1 MAINRRQ
8 FIKRSAGAVSVSLVM
23 PKFWM
28 ANVAKGQQIEA
39 DPNRKIFVVIQL
51 AGGNDGLNMVVP
63 FTDSRYNPQAP
74 NSLRPTLGFRDTEL
88 KDAQGNSTILGND
101 PFGLNPAMNEL
112 KSLYDASKVAILLG
126 VGYPNPNLSHF
137 FSMDI
142 WQTANINGAGVGW
155 LGRYADQKL
164 LGKSGLSA
172 VSIGGAL
179 PKTFYSTK
187 FVIPNITPAGGN
199 DPFVNYAF
207 QTDAK
212 FPGDKNN
219 QLNAF
224 KAASSRSFTNGSFT
238 ASIAMDGFDAEEGAA
253 QLRAAVQAYTPGA
266 TYPTNNQPSA
276 TAVSFASA
284 LKMVA
289 QIITT
294 IPDANLF
301 YVQLGGFDHHSQE
314 IGTNAD
320 NFTDKTKGQHA
331 VLLKAL
337 SLGVKTFYDDL
348 TAHGLADNVVMMTW
362 SEFGRRPNENA
373 SHGTDHGT
381 GSPMFVIGNAV
392 HGGLYGQQP
401 ALSDL
406 DSAGNLKFKV
416 DFRSMYAT
424 ILDKWLGADS
434 QSILGAKYDNLG
446 FLG

>member
-28 ANVAKGQQIEA
+28 ANVARGQEAAA

-63 FTDSRYNPQAP
+63 FTDTKYQA
-74 NSLRPTLGFRDTEL
+74 LRPTLGFKDTDL
-88 KDAQGNSTILGND
+88 KDAQGNSTILGSD
-101 PFGLNPAMNEL
+101 PFGLNPAMSEL
-112 KSLYDASKVAILLG
+112 KSLYDAGRVAILLG
-126 VGYPNPNLSHF
+126 VGYPNPNLSHC
-137 FSMDI
+137 SSIDVSRTSNL
-142 WQTANINGAGVGW
+142 TAAGVGW

-172 VSIGGAL
+172 VSIGGSL
-179 PKTFYSTK
+179 PKTFYANK
-187 FVIPNITPAGGN
+187 FVIPNITPAGN
-199 DPFVNYAF
+199 PDPFVNYAF

-212 FPGDKNN
+212 FVGDNNN
-219 QLNAF
+219 QINTF
-224 KAASSRSFTNGSFT
+224 KSTNTRSFPADSFID
-238 ASIAMDGFDAEEGAA
+238 AIAKDGFDAEEGAA
-253 QLRAAVQAYTPGA
+253 QLRAAVLNYTPGA
-266 TYPTNNQPSA
+266 TYPTGGQPST

-348 TAHGLADNVVMMTW
+348 AAHGVADNVVMMTW

-381 GSPMFVIGNAV
+381 GSPLFVIGNPV

-401 ALSDL
+401 SLSDL
-406 DSAGNLKFKV
+406 DSAGNIKFKV
-416 DFRSMYAT
+416 DFRQNYAT

-434 QSILGAKYDNLG
+434 LSILGAKFDNVG

>member
-23 PKFWM
+23 PRFWM
-28 ANVAKGQQIEA
+28 SNVARGQAAAA
-39 DPNRKIFVVIQL
+39 DPNRKIFVMIQL
-51 AGGNDGLNMVVP
+51 AGGNDGLNTVVP
-63 FTDSRYNPQAP
+63 FQDSRYL
-74 NSLRPTLGFRDTEL
+74 SLRPTLGFKDTEL
-88 KDAQGNSTILGND
+88 KDETGASTILGSN
-101 PFGLNPAMNEL
+101 PFGLNPAMGEL
-112 KSLYDASKVAILLG
+112 KSLYDSNRVAIVLG
-126 VGYPNPNLSHF
+126 VGYQNPNLSHF

-142 WQTANINGAGVGW
+142 WQTANTSGAGNGW

-164 LGKSGLSA
+164 VGQSGLSA
-172 VSIGGAL
+172 VSIGSAL
-179 PKTFYSTK
+179 PKTFYADK
-187 FVIPNITPAGGN
+187 VVIPNITPANGT

-207 QTDAK
+207 QTDARNV
-212 FPGDKNN
+212 GDKNN
-219 QLNAF
+219 QINAF
-224 KAASSRSFTNGSFT
+224 KSTNTRSFPTDSFV
-238 ASIAMDGFDAEEGAA
+238 AAIAKAGFDAEEGAA
-253 QLRAAVQAYTPGA
+253 QLRAAVGNYTPGA

-276 TAVSFASA
+276 TAVQFASA

-314 IGTNAD
+314 IGTNTD

-331 VLLKAL
+331 VLLKAF

-381 GSPMFVIGNAV
+381 ASPLFVIGNSV

-401 ALSDL
+401 SLSDL
-406 DSAGNLKFKV
+406 DSAGNIKFKV
-416 DFRSMYAT
+416 DFRQNYAT
-424 ILDKWLGADS
+424 VLDKWLSADS
-434 QSILGAKYDNLG
+434 QSILGAKYDDLG
-446 FLG
+446 FL

>member
-23 PKFWM
+23 PRFWM
-28 ANVAKGQQIEA
+28 SNVARGQEIAA

-51 AGGNDGLNMVVP
+51 AGGNDGLNTVVP
-63 FTDSRYNPQAP
+63 FTDTKYHD
-74 NSLRPTLGFRDTEL
+74 LRPILGFKDTEL
-88 KDAQGNSTILGND
+88 KDATGASTILGND
-101 PFGLNPAMNEL
+101 PFGLNPAMDEL
-112 KSLYDASKVAILLG
+112 KSLYDAGKAAIVLG
-126 VGYPNPNLSHF
+126 VGYQNPNLSHF

-142 WQTANINGAGVGW
+142 WQTANLTGAGSGW
-155 LGRYADQKL
+155 LGNYADQKL

-172 VSIGGAL
+172 VSIGSAL
-179 PKTFYSTK
+179 PKTFYANK
-187 FVIPNITPAGGN
+187 VVIPNITPAGGA
-199 DPFVNYAF
+199 DPFVNYAY

-212 FPGDKNN
+212 FSGDKND
-219 QLNAF
+219 QLNTF
-224 KAASSRSFTNGSFT
+224 KSTNSRTFPTDSFAA
-238 ASIAMDGFDAEEGAA
+238 AIAKAGFDAEEGAA
-253 QLRAAVQAYTPGA
+253 QLRAAVANYTPGA
-266 TYPTNNQPSA
+266 AYPTGNQPST

-294 IPDANLF
+294 IPDANLL

-331 VLLKAL
+331 VLLKAF

-348 TAHGLADNVVMMTW
+348 AAHGIADNVVMMTW

-381 GSPMFVIGNAV
+381 GSPMFVIGNPV

-406 DSAGNLKFKV
+406 DSAGNIKFKV
-416 DFRSMYAT
+416 DFRSTYAT

-434 QSILGAKYDNLG
+434 QSILGAQYDNLG

>member
-23 PKFWM
+23 PRFWM
-28 ANVAKGQQIEA
+28 SNVARGQEIAA

-51 AGGNDGLNMVVP
+51 AGGNDGLNTVVP
-63 FTDSRYNPQAP
+63 YTDSRYL
-74 NSLRPTLGFRDTEL
+74 SLRPTLGFKDTEL
-88 KDAQGNSTILGND
+88 KDANGASTILGND
-101 PFGLNPAMNEL
+101 PFGLNPAMDEL
-112 KSLYDASKVAILLG
+112 KSLYDAGKVAIVLG
-126 VGYPNPNLSHF
+126 VGYQNPNLSHF

-142 WQTANINGAGVGW
+142 WQTANLTGAGSGW
-155 LGRYADQKL
+155 LGNYADQKL

-172 VSIGGAL
+172 VSIGSAL
-179 PKTFYSTK
+179 PKTFYANK
-187 FVIPNITPAGGN
+187 VVIPNITPAGGA
-199 DPFVNYAF
+199 DPFVNYAY
-207 QTDAK
+207 QTDAR
-212 FPGDKNN
+212 FTGDKND

-224 KAASSRSFTNGSFT
+224 KSTNSRTFPTDSFIAAL
-238 ASIAMDGFDAEEGAA
+238 AKAGFDAEEGAA
-253 QLRAAVQAYTPGA
+253 QLRAAVGNYTPGA
-266 TYPTNNQPSA
+266 TYPTGNQPSA
-276 TAVSFASA
+276 TAVQFASA

-331 VLLKAL
+331 VLLEAF

-348 TAHGLADNVVMMTW
+348 AAHSLADNVVMMTW

-381 GSPMFVIGNAV
+381 GSPLFVIGNPV
-392 HGGLYGQQP
+392 HGGLYGLQP
-401 ALSDL
+401 SLSDL
-406 DSAGNLKFKV
+406 DSAGNIKFKV
-416 DFRSMYAT
+416 DFRSTYAT

>member
-8 FIKRSAGAVSVSLVM
+8 FIKRSAGAVSVSLIM
-23 PKFWM
+23 PRLWM
-28 ANVAKGQQIEA
+28 GGVARGQEIAA

-51 AGGNDGLNMVVP
+51 GGGCDGLNTVVP
-63 FTDSRYNPQAP
+63 YTDSRYQA
-74 NSLRPTLGFRDTEL
+74 LRPTIGFKDTEL
-88 KDAQGNSTILGND
+88 KDETGASTILGNTS
-101 PFGLNPAMNEL
+101 FGFNPAMGEL
-112 KSLYDASKVAILLG
+112 KSLYDGGKVGVVLG
-126 VGYPNPNLSHF
+126 VSYANPNLSHF
-137 FSMDI
+137 FATDI
-142 WQTANINGAGVGW
+142 WSTANTTGAGNGW

-172 VSIGGAL
+172 VSIGSGGL
-179 PKTFYSTK
+179 PKAFYADK
-187 FVIPNITPAGGN
+187 VVIPSIAPAGGA

-207 QTDAK
+207 QTDARNI
-212 FPGDKNN
+212 GDKNN
-219 QLNAF
+219 QLNTF
-224 KAASSRSFTNGSFT
+224 KANSTRSFPAGSFG
-238 ASIAMDGFDAEEGAA
+238 AALAEAGFGAEEGAA
-253 QLRAAVQAYTPGA
+253 QLRTAVQAYTPGA

-294 IPDANLF
+294 IPDANLL

-320 NFTDKTKGQHA
+320 NFRDKTKGAHA
-331 VLLKAL
+331 TLLKAL

-348 TAHGLADNVVMMTW
+348 AAHGLADNVVMMAW

-373 SHGTDHGT
+373 SIGTDHGT
-381 GSPMFVIGNAV
+381 TEPMIVIGNAV
-392 HGGLYGQQP
+392 HGGIYGEQP
-401 ALSDL
+401 SLSDL
-406 DSAGNLKFKV
+406 DSAGNMKVKV
-416 DFRSMYAT
+416 DFRSVYAT

-434 QSILGAKYDNLG
+434 QSILGGNYGNVG

>member
-23 PKFWM
+23 PRFWM
-28 ANVAKGQQIEA
+28 SNVARGQEAAA
-39 DPNRKIFVVIQL
+39 DPNRRIFVMIQL
-51 AGGNDGLNMVVP
+51 AGGNDGLNTVVP
-63 FTDSRYNPQAP
+63 FQDSRYL
-74 NSLRPTLGFRDTEL
+74 SLRPTLGFKDTDL
-88 KDAQGNSTILGND
+88 KDETGASTILGSN
-101 PFGLNPAMNEL
+101 PFGLNPAMGEL
-112 KSLYDASKVAILLG
+112 KSLYDSNRVAIVLG
-126 VGYPNPNLSHF
+126 VGYQNPNLSHF

-142 WQTANINGAGVGW
+142 WQTANTSGAGNGW

-164 LGKSGLSA
+164 VGQSGLSA
-172 VSIGGAL
+172 VSIGSAL
-179 PKTFYSTK
+179 PKTFYADK
-187 FVIPNITPAGGN
+187 VVIPNITPANGT
-199 DPFVNYAF
+199 DPFVNYAY
-207 QTDAK
+207 QTDARNA
-212 FPGDKNN
+212 GDKNN
-219 QLNAF
+219 QINAF
-224 KAASSRSFTNGSFT
+224 KSTNTRSFPTDSF
-238 ASIAMDGFDAEEGAA
+238 IAAIAKAGFDAEEGAA
-253 QLRAAVQAYTPGA
+253 QLRAAVGNYTPGA

-276 TAVSFASA
+276 TAVQFASA

-314 IGTNAD
+314 IGTNTD

-331 VLLKAL
+331 VLLKAF

-381 GSPMFVIGNAV
+381 ASPLFIVGNPV

-401 ALSDL
+401 PLSDL
-406 DSAGNLKFKV
+406 DSAGNIKFKV
-416 DFRSMYAT
+416 DFRQTYAT
-424 ILDKWLGADS
+424 VLDKWLSADS
-434 QSILGAKYDNLG
+434 QSILGAKYDDLG
-446 FLG
+446 FL

>member
-28 ANVAKGQQIEA
+28 SNVALGQEVAA

-63 FTDSRYNPQAP
+63 FTDTKYQT
-74 NSLRPTLGFRDTEL
+74 LRPNLGFKDTEL
-88 KDAQGNSTILGND
+88 KDAQGNSTILGTD
-101 PFGLNPAMNEL
+101 PFGLNPAMGEL
-112 KSLYDASKVAILLG
+112 KSLYDAGRVAVLLG

-137 FSMDI
+137 LSQDI
-142 WQTANINGAGVGW
+142 WGTANLTAGGVGW

-179 PKTFYSTK
+179 PKTFYANK
-187 FVIPNITPAGGN
+187 FVIPNITPAGGA

-207 QTDAK
+207 QTDSK
-212 FPGDKNN
+212 FTGDKNN
-219 QLNAF
+219 QINTF
-224 KAASSRSFTNGSFT
+224 KSTSARTFPADSF
-238 ASIAMDGFDAEEGAA
+238 ADALAKDGFGAEEGAA
-253 QLRAAVQAYTPGA
+253 QLRAAVQTYTPGV
-266 TYPTNNQPSA
+266 TYPTNNQPSS
-276 TAVSFASA
+276 TAVQFAAA
-284 LKMVA
+284 LKMVV

-348 TAHGLADNVVMMTW
+348 AAHGVADNVLMMTW

-406 DSAGNLKFKV
+406 DSAGNLKFKL
-416 DFRSMYAT
+416 DFRSMYST
-424 ILDKWLGADS
+424 ILDKWLSADS
-434 QSILGAKYDNLG
+434 QSILGAKFDNVG